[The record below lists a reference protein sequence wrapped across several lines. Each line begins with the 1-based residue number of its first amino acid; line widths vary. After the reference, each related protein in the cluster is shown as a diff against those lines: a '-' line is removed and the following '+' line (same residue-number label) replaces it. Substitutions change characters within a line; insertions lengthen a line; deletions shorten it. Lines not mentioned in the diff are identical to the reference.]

1 MAITPVTTTMAAG
14 VNYTVVTDSSADWSG
29 VASSTY
35 FYDKTDKLVHYKDS
49 TGTVQEIFSSG
60 GNITVGTTPS
70 TGTDGRVFFQAG
82 GVVQQDA
89 NFTFDNTLK
98 RLTLK
103 AVNTG
108 AGDIPFAVQN
118 SAGTANLM
126 QVAGDNTMTFLS
138 SNGKIIFSQ
147 DTVGQGSVIS
157 LRRDFSNQEIIR
169 LDGTNGGGI
178 TINPLNDG
186 SVKSVAIGS
195 VANGISMWTTG
206 LNSHNFQIKSSFH
219 NLFHVVGDPNSATAT
234 FRIGTIA
241 SNTNFFNVHG
251 RNTGGT
257 GLTTNPIF
265 TINSSGTVGI
275 GTEASTPGARLDVR
289 AQGALSTD
297 IAFRVRNS
305 VDTSDLISFR
315 GDGSQWIQSV
325 PFIHAGSLTGT
336 TNAAQSLHIG
346 YNAAAL
352 NSASSNSITIGRG
365 TGAALSGNNN
375 VSIGNANNIGGFS
388 SMLGIGLGVQMNAAN
403 TAFIGSE
410 TFPYSTMWVSTGGE
424 VSSGANLRGLDF
436 RVSGCVGGLT
446 NQSASGVQVRFF
458 SPNGTGSGAGSNI
471 QFHVAPSNT
480 GGSAFNRNIFSE
492 MFTIRG
498 EADGLNHYQLATP
511 RVPSTSITDGYIQ
524 YSNDIT
530 AGNAAPHFRTENGAI
545 VKVYQETTAVAAS
558 TLVGNAG
565 ANITDTD
572 TFDGYTLKQIV
583 KALRNQ
589 GLLA

>member
-1 MAITPVTTTMAAG
+1 M
-14 VNYTVVTDSSADWSG
+14 
-29 VASSTY
+29 
-35 FYDKTDKLVHYKDS
+35 S
-49 TGTVQEIFSSG
+49 TGINIVPPSG
-60 GNITVGTTPS
+60 ITVGTTAVTS
-70 TGTDGRVFFQAG
+70 GTDGRVFFQAG
-82 GVVQQDA
+82 GVVQQDGA
-89 NFTFDNTLK
+89 FNWDNTNK
-98 RLTLK
+98 RLGIGANATSPTSALFLRTNTLVANDIVTIQNGQYGNNIFRIRDNVTTSQSTIGSIFVQARIYGSGSTITGNEFDLGGYGLGASYGDGAAN
-103 AVNTG
+103 AVWLNNQG
-108 AGDIPFAVQN
+108 NVGD
-118 SAGTANLM
+118 G
-126 QVAGDNTMTFLS
+126 
-138 SNGKIIFSQ
+138 
-147 DTVGQGSVIS
+147 VGSSVIS
-157 LRRDFSNQEIIR
+157 VSSNFYVNLQ
-169 LDGTNGGGI
+169 
-178 TINPLNDG
+178 
-186 SVKSVAIGS
+186 
-195 VANGISMWTTG
+195 TTKKYKFEAVTG
-206 LNSHNFQIKSSFH
+206 NF
-219 NLFHVVGDPNSATAT
+219 
-234 FRIGTIA
+234 
-241 SNTNFFNVHG
+241 
-251 RNTGGT
+251 
-257 GLTTNPIF
+257 
-265 TINSSGTVGI
+265 GI
-275 GTEASTPGARLDVR
+275 GNVGTLGARLDVR

-305 VDTSDLISFR
+305 ADTADLISFR

-336 TNAAQSLHIG
+336 TNATQSLHIG

-365 TGAALSGNNN
+365 TGASLAGNNN
-375 VSIGNANNIGGFS
+375 VSIGNANSIGGFS
-388 SMLGIGLGVQMNAAN
+388 SMLGIGLGVQMIAAN
-403 TAFIGSE
+403 TAYIGSE

-498 EADGLNHYQLATP
+498 EADGLNHYQLSTP
-511 RVPSTSITDGYIQ
+511 RVPSASITDGYIQ

-545 VKVYQETTAVAAS
+545 VKVYQETTGVGAS
-558 TLVGNAG
+558 TLVTGVG
-565 ANITDTD
+565 TPLTDTD